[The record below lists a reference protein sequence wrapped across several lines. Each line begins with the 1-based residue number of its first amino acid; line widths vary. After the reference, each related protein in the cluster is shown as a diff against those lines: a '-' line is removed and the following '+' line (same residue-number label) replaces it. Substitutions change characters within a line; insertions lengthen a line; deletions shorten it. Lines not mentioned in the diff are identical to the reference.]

1 MPEIKVS
8 DLIYRILLGLMVAML
23 VVMVATVSLNVLMR
37 YFGKGLLWVEEISN
51 LAFVWMSFVA
61 MALGWQFNMHPGF
74 ELFKTD
80 SPLYKKFRLLGLI
93 LILIF
98 LLYAFKGGWDYS
110 VRIANQKTPILDM
123 SVSWKYAAV
132 PFAAFFMI
140 IETIRKITNLIKA
153 GTITPN
159 PDREDGD
166 LK

>member
-1 MPEIKVS
+1 MPKIKVS
-8 DLIYRILLGLMVAML
+8 DVIYRFLLGIMVAML
-23 VVMVATVSLNVLMR
+23 VIMAATVSLNVFMR

-74 ELFKTD
+74 ELIKTD
-80 SPLYKKFRLLGLI
+80 SPLYKRFQLLGLI

-110 VRIANQKTPILDM
+110 IRIANQKTPILEM

-140 IETIRKITNLIKA
+140 IETIRKITSLIKT
-153 GTITPN
+153 GTINPS
-159 PDREDGD
+159 PDRKDGD
-166 LK
+166 LQ

>member
-74 ELFKTD
+74 DLFKTD
-80 SPLYKKFRLLGLI
+80 SPKYKRFQLLGLI

-140 IETIRKITNLIKA
+140 IETIRKITHLIKT
-153 GTITPN
+153 GKITPS
-159 PDREDGD
+159 PEIKDGE